1 MPQKNTFIVCVIY
14 FMTKLIIYK
23 INYLLIIY
31 ISMGKKI
38 NENALTIRRLKSK
51 GVNQAEIVRLLGVI
65 RQKVSYWVNK
75 EVTNSKKKN

>member
-1 MPQKNTFIVCVIY
+1 
-14 FMTKLIIYK
+14 
-23 INYLLIIY
+23 
-31 ISMGKKI
+31 MGKKI